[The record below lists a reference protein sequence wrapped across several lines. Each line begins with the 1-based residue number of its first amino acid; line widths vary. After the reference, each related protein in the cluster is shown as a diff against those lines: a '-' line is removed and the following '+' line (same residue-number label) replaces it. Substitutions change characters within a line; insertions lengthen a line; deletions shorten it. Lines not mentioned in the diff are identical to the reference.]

1 MPPIPLPLSR
11 RTIAEVLSDDEF
23 EALLLSFQDV
33 SPSLYSVVAITMR
46 ECITAVSQ
54 RQCCNE
60 RLRPRRVT
68 RLQMLR

>member
-11 RTIAEVLSDDEF
+11 RTIAEALSADEF
-23 EALLLSFQDV
+23 EELLRILQDV
-33 SPSLYSVVAITMR
+33 SPSLYSVDAITMS